1 MMVRLMNQHY
11 NDCRGV
17 PVLAHIE
24 FLFLFTSNNKKNLS
38 LGIVFCF
45 CRTQLHQDDNALILF
60 SSGTTGESK
69 GVVLTHRN
77 IIAMCLIMTSERVDA
92 GLNSVVLH
100 LLPMFH
106 VFGLMVTLA
115 NLARGSTVV
124 MLPRFD
130 FLAMLEAIQKY
141 RITATPLVPP
151 ILLLMI
157 KQDVVL
163 KYDMSS
169 LQNIGCGAAPLG
181 EDLLARCAL
190 RFPNAKLLQV
200 KCTEFSFHFRLT
212 NCNIPQQG

>member
-1 MMVRLMNQHY
+1 MLTLSFYLYLLQK
-11 NDCRGV
+11 
-17 PVLAHIE
+17 
-24 FLFLFTSNNKKNLS
+24 NKKILCINCL
-38 LGIVFCF
+38 CF

-77 IIAMCLIMTSERVDA
+77 IIAMCLIMTAERVDA

-106 VFGLMVTLA
+106 IFGLMVTVA

-200 KCTEFSFHFRLT
+200 KCTKFSFHFQLT
-212 NCNIPQQG
+212 NCNIHQQG

>member
-1 MMVRLMNQHY
+1 
-11 NDCRGV
+11 
-17 PVLAHIE
+17 
-24 FLFLFTSNNKKNLS
+24 
-38 LGIVFCF
+38 
-45 CRTQLHQDDNALILF
+45 
-60 SSGTTGESK
+60 
-69 GVVLTHRN
+69 
-77 IIAMCLIMTSERVDA
+77 MTSERVDA

-115 NLARGSTVV
+115 NVARGSTVV

-141 RITATPLVPP
+141 RITAAPLVPP

-157 KQDVVL
+157 KQDVVM

-181 EDLLARCAL
+181 EDLLARCAQ

-200 KCTEFSFHFRLT
+200 NCTKFSCYCFLSIFSSLIVTSLSRVENMNNGESEPLCCT
-212 NCNIPQQG
+212 KILAWIQE

>member
-1 MMVRLMNQHY
+1 MVRLMNQHY

-24 FLFLFTSNNKKNLS
+24 FLFSFTSKKQFSYNCP
-38 LGIVFCF
+38 CF
-45 CRTQLHQDDNALILF
+45 CRPQLHQDDNALILF

-77 IIAMCLIMTSERVDA
+77 IISMCSIMTSERVDA
-92 GLNSVVLH
+92 GLNDVVLH

-115 NLARGSTVV
+115 NVARKSTVV

-130 FLAMLEAIQKY
+130 FLAMLEAIQTYK
-141 RITATPLVPP
+141 ITATPLVPP

-157 KQDVVL
+157 KQDVVM

-181 EDLLARCAL
+181 EDLLARCAR

-200 KCTEFSFHFRLT
+200 KCTKFSFRFQLN
-212 NCNIPQQG
+212 NCNIITQQG